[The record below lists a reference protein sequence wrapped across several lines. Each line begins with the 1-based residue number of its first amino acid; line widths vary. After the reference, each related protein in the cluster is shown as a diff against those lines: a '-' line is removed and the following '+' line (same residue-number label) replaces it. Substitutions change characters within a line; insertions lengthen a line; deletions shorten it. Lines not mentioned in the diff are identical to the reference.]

1 MFANGE
7 IFFSAEDRPL
17 YSFQASE
24 SVQAPEIKTVTED
37 IEVAGLATYH
47 SASADYLFVA
57 HDEVIDV
64 YDSDIKQK
72 GSISLS
78 GISDLSIEGSL
89 AISQSSV
96 AGYPSGA
103 FAFAFEGEDDTG
115 VAVGSLDGALKSMGI
130 KANTQ
135 YSPKNKACK
144 HCESSV
150 AKKCSN
156 NGFVSGNDCSCLAGF
171 TGRDCSKVTCEND
184 CSGHGKCSGPNV
196 CKCKDGWTGPD
207 CSFVA
212 VTAKFET
219 DANGGDG
226 DDPAIWIHPTRPDQS
241 KIITTT
247 KSEEGEGFGVFDL
260 QGNLLQHLTAE
271 EPNNVDVIYN
281 FTLGSRKVDLAF
293 AACRGDNTMW

>member
-1 MFANGE
+1 
-7 IFFSAEDRPL
+7 L

-24 SVQAPEIKTVTED
+24 STQAPEIKTVVND
-37 IEVAGLATYH
+37 IEVAGLAAYH

-57 HDEVIDV
+57 YGDVIDV
-64 YDSDIKQK
+64 YDSSIMKQ
-72 GSISLS
+72 GSISLR
-78 GISDLSIEGSL
+78 GISELSIEGSL
-89 AISQSSV
+89 AILQSSV

-115 VAVGSLDGALKSMGI
+115 AAIGSLERALASLGI
-130 KANTQ
+130 KPNTQ
-135 YSPKNKACK
+135 YSPANKICK
-144 HCESSV
+144 HCESTIT
-150 AKKCSN
+150 KKCSS
-156 NGFVSGNDCSCLAGF
+156 NGFISGKSCSCFAGF
-171 TGRDCSKVTCEND
+171 AGRDCSKTTCEND
-184 CSGHGKCSGPNV
+184 CSGHGSCTGPNV

-212 VTAKFET
+212 VKAKYET
-219 DANGGDG
+219 EANGGDG

-247 KSEEGEGFGVFDL
+247 KSEEGEGFGLFDL
-260 QGNLLQHLTAE
+260 QGKLLQHLTAE

-281 FTLGSRKVDLAF
+281 FTLGTRKVDLAF